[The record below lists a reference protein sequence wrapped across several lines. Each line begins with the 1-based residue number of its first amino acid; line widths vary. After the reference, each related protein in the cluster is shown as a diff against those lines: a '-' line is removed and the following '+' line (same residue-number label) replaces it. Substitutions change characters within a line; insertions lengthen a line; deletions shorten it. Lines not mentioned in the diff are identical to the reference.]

1 MTAALIW
8 AAVKPWLKSANLWML
23 LLIAGMGVVIYVG
36 HGRLKASRA
45 AEAGAKVIATTATT
59 TLRAANDI
67 AKAAHEAEAST
78 PLPADKAAILE
89 LCRRSASC
97 RERGQR

>member
-1 MTAALIW
+1 
-8 AAVKPWLKSANLWML
+8 
-23 LLIAGMGVVIYVG
+23 
-36 HGRLKASRA
+36 
-45 AEAGAKVIATTATT
+45 
-59 TLRAANDI
+59 LRAANDI